1 MWRAELPLRKVSD
14 NLYICLPWQVL
25 KFPKFVVA
33 TSNEPWKHIPISL
46 TEIALQS
53 KRRKPSETFIK
64 CVLWYYMCITYDKSG
79 TIRYTK
85 HLNYSV
91 MRRNAGWV
99 LANEYRRISVTNR
112 DSCTYRR
119 TTDSMAFDQMSR
131 RDGVYLRTKQTYDA
145 LRSGRHGRRK
155 QRRASNHAWPRFGR
169 AHARREL
176 NSWNGRK
183 QIGSK
188 PRWLPICL
196 MPYAS

>member
-53 KRRKPSETFIK
+53 RRRKPSETFIK

-112 DSCTYRR
+112 DSCIGVRQTAWHSTKCREEMEYIYGRSKP
-119 TTDSMAFDQMSR
+119 TT
-131 RDGVYLRTKQTYDA
+131 
-145 LRSGRHGRRK
+145 RSGAAGMGGESRGALPITHGR
-155 QRRASNHAWPRFGR
+155 ASG
-169 AHARREL
+169 EL
-176 NSWNGRK
+176 TPEESRILGTAESR
-183 QIGSK
+183 
-188 PRWLPICL
+188 
-196 MPYAS
+196 